1 MSDATAGSQSART
14 RAPRR
19 ALLIAAGVIALAIL
33 AAALALPGLR
43 DSRDVASLL
52 ASSASIDP
60 VEATA
65 ELCTRDLPCVEAYR
79 TEVGDF
85 LRFGSSGEAEYWAT
99 VLGDA
104 GRRSGATVLDLREVE
119 LSADQKRLAIDTLL
133 SREDGS

>member
-1 MSDATAGSQSART
+1 VSDATTAPQPGRT
-14 RAPRR
+14 RAPRW

-33 AAALALPGLR
+33 SAALALPGLR

-52 ASSASIDP
+52 ASSASLDS

-85 LRFGSSGEAEYWAT
+85 LRFASSGEAEHWAT
-99 VLGDA
+99 ALGDE
-104 GRRSGATVLDLREVE
+104 GRRSGATVLNLRDVE
-119 LSADQKRLAIDTLL
+119 LSAEQERLAIDTLF